1 MDRIKS
7 VFDSAN
13 IYEVRAALDVFMLMA
28 QIAQEDNARMLEMAD
43 PERGHEPKT
52 PCRKLIRWFTII
64 KTKPNGRETKRAKS
78 KGD

>member
-43 PERGHEPKT
+43 PERGHEGIDELAEH
-52 PCRKLIRWFTII
+52 LIRLFKQELQQRRFVTFLQD
-64 KTKPNGRETKRAKS
+64 PLV
-78 KGD
+78 